1 VEELKLKI
9 VLVDNNTTELTSF
22 IASVERALPGT
33 NVVSVT
39 SDLSGIEIAKAMD
52 PDVIVIDVSLVEDHG
67 LEISQIVKKEVALQI
82 TPMLFISNLE
92 SDQQIRMNAI
102 ALGAEAFLNK
112 PFDDAILI
120 TQLKAMAKIKER
132 NMLVKAR
139 TEQLETLVEIRTK
152 ELKQEILKYNLSEK
166 ELLENQN
173 KFKTY
178 IEKAPVGIIVID
190 DLGRKIDVNEKT
202 CQLTGYSKDEILN
215 LSIEDH
221 FIAKDLPKVFTE
233 FRKLKNE
240 GFAEGEFRSKNKDGQ
255 KCWIALSGAKIND
268 NSFIV
273 FHSDISERK
282 EHEQRIEYL
291 SYHDSLTDVNNRAF
305 FEDEIERLDTIC
317 QLPLSIIN
325 ADVNGLKLI
334 NDALGHAVGD
344 KVLKEA
350 ARALSRCTR
359 ENDILARVGGDEFSI
374 LLPQTNCEEVELI
387 VEQLQFACNDTTVNV
402 GSNNL
407 VLSISLGYAT
417 KTEISESFANTL
429 MTAEDYMYRRK
440 LLIRDSFHSSLLQL
454 MRTSLFER
462 SNETEEHAA
471 RLVVLTGKLGKAMG
485 LNEEKLNELQ
495 LFSTLHDIGKI
506 SIDNS
511 ILTKAGS
518 LTDIEFVEMKKH
530 SEIGYRIAM
539 ASPDFKSIAE
549 YILSHHERWDGKGYP
564 QGISEEEIPLLSR
577 ILSVV
582 DAYDA
587 MTSDR
592 SYRKAMTTENAIAE
606 IENNSG
612 TQFDPQIAKIF
623 AKMLRS
629 PNLF

>member
-1 VEELKLKI
+1 MEELKLKI

-33 NVVSVT
+33 KVVSVT
-39 SDLSGIEIAKAMD
+39 SDLAGIEIAKTTD

-67 LEISQIVKKEVALQI
+67 LEISQIVKKEVALQT
-82 TPMLFISNLE
+82 TPMLFISDLE
-92 SDQQIRMNAI
+92 TDQHIRMNAL
-102 ALGAEAFLNK
+102 AVGAEAFLNK

-132 NMLVKAR
+132 NMLVKIR
-139 TEQLETLVEIRTK
+139 TEQLETLVEIRTM
-152 ELKQEILKYNLSEK
+152 ELKQEISKYNLSEI

-173 KFKTY
+173 KFKAY
-178 IEKAPVGIIVID
+178 IEKAPVGIIVVD
-190 DLGRKIDVNEKT
+190 NFGRKIDVNEKT

-221 FIAKDLPKVFTE
+221 FIAKDLPKVFAE
-233 FRKLKNE
+233 FRKLKND

-255 KCWIALSGAKIND
+255 TCWIALSGSKIND

-305 FEDEIERLDTIC
+305 FEDEIARLDTIS
-317 QLPLSIIN
+317 QLPLSVIN
-325 ADVNGLKLI
+325 ADVNGLKMI
-334 NDALGHAVGD
+334 NDALGHAAGD
-344 KVLKEA
+344 NVLKEA
-350 ARALSRCTR
+350 ARAIRSCTR
-359 ENDILARVGGDEFSI
+359 ETDILARVGGDEFSI
-374 LLPQTNCEEVELI
+374 LLPQTNCEEVKII
-387 VEQLQFACNDTTVNV
+387 VEEIQLACNETTVNV
-402 GSNNL
+402 GSNKL
-407 VLSISLGYAT
+407 VLSISFGYAT
-417 KTEISESFANTL
+417 KTEIAESFANTL
-429 MTAEDYMYRRK
+429 ITAEDFVYRKK
-440 LLIRDSFHSSLLQL
+440 LLVRDSFHSSLLQL

-506 SIDNS
+506 SIDNG
-511 ILTKAGS
+511 ILKKAGP

-530 SEIGYRIAM
+530 PGIGYRIAM
-539 ASPDFKSIAE
+539 ASSDFKSIAE
-549 YILSHHERWDGKGYP
+549 YILCHHERWDGKGYP
-564 QGISEEEIPLLSR
+564 QGLSGEEIPLLSR

-592 SYRKAMTTENAIAE
+592 SYRKATKTENAIVE
-606 IENNSG
+606 IEENSG
-612 TQFDPQIAKIF
+612 TQFDPQIAKLF
-623 AKMLRS
+623 AEMMRY

>member
-1 VEELKLKI
+1 MEELKLKI

>member
-1 VEELKLKI
+1 MEELKLKI

-33 NVVSVT
+33 KVVSVT
-39 SDLSGIEIAKAMD
+39 SDLAGIEIAKTTD

-67 LEISQIVKKEVALQI
+67 LEISQIVKKEVALQT
-82 TPMLFISNLE
+82 TPMLFISDLE
-92 SDQQIRMNAI
+92 TDQHIRMNAL
-102 ALGAEAFLNK
+102 AVGAEAFLNK

-132 NMLVKAR
+132 NMLVKIR
-139 TEQLETLVEIRTK
+139 TEQLETLVEIRTM
-152 ELKQEILKYNLSEK
+152 ELKQEISKYNLSEI

-173 KFKTY
+173 KFKAY
-178 IEKAPVGIIVID
+178 IEKAPVGIIVVD
-190 DLGRKIDVNEKT
+190 NFGRKIDVNEKT

-221 FIAKDLPKVFTE
+221 FIAKDLPKVFAE
-233 FRKLKNE
+233 FRKLKND

-255 KCWIALSGAKIND
+255 TCWIALSGSKIND

-305 FEDEIERLDTIC
+305 FEDEIARLDTIS
-317 QLPLSIIN
+317 QLPLSVIN
-325 ADVNGLKLI
+325 ADVNGLKMI
-334 NDALGHAVGD
+334 NDALGHAAGD
-344 KVLKEA
+344 NVLKEA
-350 ARALSRCTR
+350 ARAIRSCTR
-359 ENDILARVGGDEFSI
+359 ETDILARVGGDEFSVI
-374 LLPQTNCEEVELI
+374 LPQTDCEEVKII
-387 VEQLQFACNDTTVNV
+387 VEQLQLACNETIINV
-402 GSNNL
+402 GGNKIL
-407 VLSISLGYAT
+407 LSISLGYAT
-417 KTEISESFANTL
+417 KTEIAEPVANTL
-429 MTAEDYMYRRK
+429 MTAEDFMYRRK
-440 LLIRDSFHSSLLQL
+440 LLVRDSFHSSLLQL

-511 ILTKAGS
+511 ILTKAGP
-518 LTDIEFVEMKKH
+518 LTDIEFLEMKKH
-530 SEIGYRIAM
+530 SGIGYRIAM
-539 ASPDFKSIAE
+539 ASPDFKSVAE
-549 YILSHHERWDGKGYP
+549 YILCHHERWDGKGYP

-592 SYRKAMTTENAIAE
+592 SYRKATTTENAIAE

-612 TQFDPQIAKIF
+612 TQFDPQIANLF
-623 AKMLRS
+623 AKIMRS
-629 PNLF
+629 PNLL